1 VNTTKNYRISPAG
14 VDAGRDEDVL
24 HRCGMS
30 KSSLE
35 AGDYERA
42 REFMGELWRR
52 VGERPAIEGLGERA
66 AAELLLH
73 AGRLTSTI
81 GGARRIEGAQEA
93 GKNLVSESTALFEHL
108 GDAKKVAEARAELG
122 LCYWREGAYDEARVV
137 IRAALDALSRAD
149 GDQTANTLVRLS
161 VVEFSAGRYDTVLEL
176 LADAAPLVESSE
188 SDYLK
193 GCFHNHRAVTLRT
206 LADAARDAELRDRA
220 LVEYTAASYHFERAG
235 HTRYQAHVENNLALL
250 FNNIGRHAEAHEHLD
265 RARPLF
271 VALKDAGSV
280 AQCDDTRARI
290 LLTEGKFEE
299 AERAVSAAVRSTEAG
314 DRQALLA
321 ECLTTLGTAQAR
333 GGKHD
338 AARRSL
344 LRAVSTA
351 EAAGDADGA
360 GQSALTLVEELCDE
374 LAAGELC
381 EVFEHAAELLSNSRE
396 QATLARLSACA
407 RRVVAA
413 LSPSASEHEARSP
426 PHGSPEK
433 KWAGFSL
440 KDEVLRYESELIGRA
455 LKDADGVV
463 SRAAK
468 LLGFKHHQTFVAL
481 LNNRHK
487 SLLHARTPIVQRR
500 RPMLRLPARRDL
512 EHHQHADGKSET

>member
-1 VNTTKNYRISPAG
+1 MNTTNRSQTSPVG
-14 VDAGRDEDVL
+14 VEADRDEDVL
-24 HRCGMS
+24 RRCGMS
-30 KSSLE
+30 KSLLE

-42 REFMGELWRR
+42 REVMGGLWLRA
-52 VGERPAIEGLGERA
+52 GERPAVEGLGERA
-66 AAELLLH
+66 AAELLLQ

-81 GGARRIEGAQEA
+81 GGARRVEGAQEE
-93 GKNLVSESTALFEHL
+93 GKNLVSESASLFERL
-108 GDAKKVAEARAELG
+108 GDVRKVAEARAELG

-137 IRAALDALSRAD
+137 LRAALDALSGAD
-149 GDQTANTLVRLS
+149 GDQTASTLVRLS
-161 VVEFSAGRYDTVLEL
+161 VVEFSAKRYETVLQL
-176 LADAAPLVESSE
+176 LEDAAPLVESSE

-206 LADAARDAELRDRA
+206 LADAARDTELRDRA
-220 LVEYTAASYHFERAG
+220 LVEYTAASYHFEQAG
-235 HTRYQAHVENNLALL
+235 HTRYHAHVENNLAIL

-290 LLTEGKFEE
+290 LIAEGEFEE
-299 AERAVSAAVRSTEAG
+299 AERAVSAAVRSTAAG
-314 DRQALLA
+314 DRQGLLA

-344 LRAVSTA
+344 MRAVETA
-351 EAAGDADGA
+351 EAAGDAEGA
-360 GQSALTLVEELCDE
+360 GQSALTLAEELRDVIG
-374 LAAGELC
+374 ASELC
-381 EVFEHAAELLSNSRE
+381 EVFERAAELLSNSHNPV
-396 QATLARLSACA
+396 TLARLSACA

-413 LSPSASEHEARSP
+413 LSDARASSAEAEEP
-426 PHGSPEK
+426 DGSPEE

-440 KDEVLRYESELIGRA
+440 KGEVLRYESELISRA

-487 SLLHARTPIVQRR
+487 SLLGARTPIVQRR
-500 RPMLRLPARRDL
+500 RSVLRLSARRDPS
-512 EHHQHADGKSET
+512 QQRADGKS